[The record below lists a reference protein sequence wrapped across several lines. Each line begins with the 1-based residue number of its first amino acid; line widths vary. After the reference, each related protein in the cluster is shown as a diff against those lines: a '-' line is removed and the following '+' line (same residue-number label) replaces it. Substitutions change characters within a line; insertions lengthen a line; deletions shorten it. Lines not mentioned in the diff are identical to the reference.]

1 MKRYALFLTVLFGLL
16 WSIPG
21 HAIVEV
27 ICFDKDFVRGTGE
40 PVTESHTFPGINGP
54 ATVKLYNGGAED
66 TDTEIVSSST
76 VSVNGVEVFS
86 PSNFNQ
92 NVSYLEATVMLNEG
106 DNTLEVIL
114 KGKPGGYIRVK
125 IVQDIEQIASEIL
138 NSQIS
143 GKHYYEELVSQND
156 SAAIEKTVDWL
167 NMQPDVNSAA
177 ISEDGF
183 SIWVQYVTGVEGLI
197 LTRSFES
204 LSNPVSL
211 NSFSYSED
219 SLKSETPSLSVETD
233 KNAILLLPI
242 DSIPNYKD
250 ESADDI
256 RSFLE
261 QSGYSVDEYS
271 DQEVTL
277 ALMESVSQY
286 DFIYMATHGA
296 LDFFGNI
303 EIMTGEIANSN
314 KIAGIWNRIKA
325 GVTSGITI
333 MSPPNTDEVY
343 FALNKN
349 FFDDYSY
356 YNNFIYMNAC
366 SSLKN
371 QTLANAFISNGT
383 SVYMGWSD
391 ISFLALGSL
400 HNPTFFQELAK
411 YYNTIELAYNNT
423 LANYYP
429 ATVFKDDNNND
440 NYHVRLLSGE
450 DIGDI
455 NDTAINY
462 ALNIAYQGDSGYV
475 LNTTVPGPNDID
487 DDGDTFTENQGD
499 CHDSDPDIYPNAPE
513 ICDSKDNQCPGDP
526 GYGEIDEGCQPPQPD
541 YSVMTQNYYGTEYYI
556 AVGIHS
562 STFDHAE
569 VIAGPNIVSTWD
581 NHAYL
586 SQRPEV
592 GDTYTIRLCYDEL
605 CNNYEEITYTVTSIN
620 DNFAWIF
627 SPAQCQPINTS
638 TPLIEWQQAPGV
650 VTNYHMNIHNIT
662 NGGDDLIWGV
672 RFSADTTS
680 CTYNFN
686 GTAQEL
692 LEAGRVYRIY
702 LHAYDENI
710 NQATTVSTFY
720 YQYLPAPTGLSAT
733 YDSNN
738 NWNWITWQSVPCATY
753 NLYWGTE
760 PGVTKDSEFAGNT
773 PNTEFSHTGVVPG
786 WTYYYRVSS
795 VNSAGESELSSE
807 VSVYVPEVPL
817 YITNPGFEDFVLS
830 DGFFTIPPNGR
841 SLPFGIFDNN
851 PIPGWTITVVPGRGS
866 FEVEAGTFNPNS

>member
-1 MKRYALFLTVLFGLL
+1 
-16 WSIPG
+16 
-21 HAIVEV
+21 
-27 ICFDKDFVRGTGE
+27 
-40 PVTESHTFPGINGP
+40 
-54 ATVKLYNGGAED
+54 
-66 TDTEIVSSST
+66 
-76 VSVNGVEVFS
+76 
-86 PSNFNQ
+86 
-92 NVSYLEATVMLNEG
+92 
-106 DNTLEVIL
+106 
-114 KGKPGGYIRVK
+114 
-125 IVQDIEQIASEIL
+125 
-138 NSQIS
+138 
-143 GKHYYEELVSQND
+143 
-156 SAAIEKTVDWL
+156 
-167 NMQPDVNSAA
+167 
-177 ISEDGF
+177 
-183 SIWVQYVTGVEGLI
+183 
-197 LTRSFES
+197 
-204 LSNPVSL
+204 
-211 NSFSYSED
+211 
-219 SLKSETPSLSVETD
+219 
-233 KNAILLLPI
+233 
-242 DSIPNYKD
+242 
-250 ESADDI
+250 
-256 RSFLE
+256 
-261 QSGYSVDEYS
+261 
-271 DQEVTL
+271 
-277 ALMESVSQY
+277 
-286 DFIYMATHGA
+286 
-296 LDFFGNI
+296 
-303 EIMTGEIANSN
+303 
-314 KIAGIWNRIKA
+314 
-325 GVTSGITI
+325 
-333 MSPPNTDEVY
+333 
-343 FALNKN
+343 
-349 FFDDYSY
+349 
-356 YNNFIYMNAC
+356 
-366 SSLKN
+366 
-371 QTLANAFISNGT
+371 
-383 SVYMGWSD
+383 MGWSD

-866 FEVEAGTFNPNS
+866 FEVEAGTFNPNSTRYPGQAPEGQNIAYSNGPTISQVLGAVLTASATYSLQVDVGRRLDEASPGYVVSLLADGTVLAQDVNTLSSAPGTFVTSTVTFNVPLDHPALEKPLEIRLEPFSFAEAGAQVNFDNVRLYQNQRP